1 METLESLQTL
11 VIDYKNGHKQEFKL
25 IQDGG
30 ILPLAYPIETPDRL
44 VEVLERCR
52 KNRTRVKVNLGN
64 IETGK
69 SWNEEND
76 TTGYI
81 SMSKGHAA
89 RFPILVHN
97 SSSMGGGSLMTDN
110 ILKVSESKGGRVLYQ
125 AANFQPSVIEVK
137 DGSNLPEYTHEV
149 WVNGELYGRCK
160 SLKRAILL
168 KNKIA

>member
-1 METLESLQTL
+1 MNTLT
-11 VIDYKNGHKQEFKL
+11 IDYKNGHKQEFKL

-69 SWNEEND
+69 SWNEEHD
-76 TTGYI
+76 TTGYV
-81 SMSKGHAA
+81 SMSKGSEA

-97 SSSMGGGSLMTDN
+97 ASSMGGGSLMTDN

-137 DGSNLPEYTHEV
+137 DGSDLPEYSHEV
-149 WVNGELYGRCK
+149 WVNGQIYGRCK
-160 SLKRAILL
+160 SLRSAELL
-168 KNKIA
+168 KNKLS